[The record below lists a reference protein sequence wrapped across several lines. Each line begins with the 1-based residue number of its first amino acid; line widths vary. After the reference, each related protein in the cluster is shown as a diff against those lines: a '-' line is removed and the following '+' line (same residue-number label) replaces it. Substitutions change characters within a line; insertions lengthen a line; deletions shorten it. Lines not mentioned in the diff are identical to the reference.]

1 MKLEGPNRT
10 IEKWRR
16 KTFPSECEDHEV
28 GDRWRERERE
38 RGKGEKLS
46 DGEKERK
53 CPIVGEKER
62 VNEWETRLPIYPN
75 LSILFVGPEV
85 PT

>member
-62 VNEWETRLPIYPN
+62 VNE
-75 LSILFVGPEV
+75 
-85 PT
+85 

>member
-1 MKLEGPNRT
+1 MER
-10 IEKWRR
+10 E
-16 KTFPSECEDHEV
+16 
-28 GDRWRERERE
+28 RERERE

-62 VNEWETRLPIYPN
+62 VNE
-75 LSILFVGPEV
+75 
-85 PT
+85 